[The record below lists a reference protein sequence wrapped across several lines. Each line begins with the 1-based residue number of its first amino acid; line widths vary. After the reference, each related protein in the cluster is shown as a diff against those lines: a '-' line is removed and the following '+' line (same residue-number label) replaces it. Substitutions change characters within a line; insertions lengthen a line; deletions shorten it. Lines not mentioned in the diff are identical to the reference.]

1 MGSSDLSGEVIVET
15 HSKIPKLT
23 GHLTSKTLN
32 IVDMAPALGAPATSK
47 GDTLSAASV
56 GATAKNTVALER
68 PAPKPVVTE
77 YQKLHDR
84 LLPDSTLQVDRV
96 RGMDADVQSAPHYC
110 AAPSEIADTR

>member
-1 MGSSDLSGEVIVET
+1 MGTRDLSGEVIVET
-15 HSKIPKLT
+15 RSKIPKLT

-32 IVDMAPALGAPATSK
+32 IVDMAPALGAPATGK

-56 GATAKNTVALER
+56 GATSKNTVALER

-84 LLPDSTLQVDRV
+84 LLPDSALQVDRV
-96 RGMDADVQSAPHYC
+96 RGMDADVHY
-110 AAPSEIADTR
+110 AAYRLGHHS